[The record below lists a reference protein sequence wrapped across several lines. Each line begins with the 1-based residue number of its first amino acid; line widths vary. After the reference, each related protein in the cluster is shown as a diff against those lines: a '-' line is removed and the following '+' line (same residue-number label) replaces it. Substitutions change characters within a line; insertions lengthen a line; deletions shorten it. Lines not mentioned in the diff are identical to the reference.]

1 MNVLRLSIA
10 PDGVHGSMVLLGSN
24 TVLAEGS
31 DAVCCR
37 AARVLMLK
45 LGYDPATTFLEFY
58 RGDALALR
66 GLLGNFAFQ
75 TVSVSEEGRPAFVP
89 YRPKSPG
96 TGVLGGRE
104 RSPRSETTPNPEEGK

>member
-1 MNVLRLSIA
+1 
-10 PDGVHGSMVLLGSN
+10 MVLLADA
-24 TVLAEGS
+24 VLAGGS

-37 AARVLMLK
+37 AARVLMLDF
-45 LGYDPATTFLEFY
+45 GYEPATTFLEFY
-58 RGDALALR
+58 RGDVLALR

-89 YRPKSPG
+89 YRAKSPG